1 MISQEIKKIMDKP
14 DKISPVAPC
23 IEKMRRGY
31 PAPPCKQLCTIEEI
45 KRCLFKMCRKG
56 DKKATDEEINAAIDE
71 ALKES

>member
-1 MISQEIKKIMDKP
+1 MISQEIKEIKDKP

-23 IEKMRRGY
+23 IEKMRQGY
-31 PAPPCKQLCTIEEI
+31 PVPPCKQLCTIEEI

-56 DKKATDEEINAAIDE
+56 DKKATDEEISTMINE